1 MIPSNLALTLDIL
14 RLAQALVLIF
24 GLIVIFYASKGYQ
37 RTKSKSMLFLAVGFA
52 IVSVGAGVA
61 GVLFELMN
69 VDLLTAQ
76 TTQATAEAVGFFII
90 VFSLAGIRD

>member
-1 MIPSNLALTLDIL
+1 MALTIDLL

-24 GLIVIFYASKGYQ
+24 GLIVIYYASKSYR
-37 RTKSKSMLFLAVGFA
+37 RTKSKSMLFLAIGFA
-52 IVSVGAGVA
+52 IVSVGAVLA

-69 VDLLTAQ
+69 VDLLTVQ
-76 TTQATAEAVGFFII
+76 TTQAMAEAIGFFII